1 MKKNNELILLAVLVV
16 SVAFLY
22 GFTFASFGIV
32 NNEIQAL
39 MQDALSGVG
48 YVSM

>member
-1 MKKNNELILLAVLVV
+1 MKKGNELVLLAVLVA

-32 NNEIQAL
+32 SNEMQAL
-39 MQDALSGVG
+39 MQDALSSVG
-48 YVSM
+48 HVGM